1 VHFAP
6 QFLSGKAG
14 ASTCLA
20 DFIHCQMG
28 ESIMLE
34 KFKDLVVGEIFSE
47 HNRQFVKL
55 DDDTAKACSPQR
67 LSGLVVLFDADD
79 IVEVG

>member
-1 VHFAP
+1 
-6 QFLSGKAG
+6 
-14 ASTCLA
+14 
-20 DFIHCQMG
+20 
-28 ESIMLE
+28 MLE

-67 LSGLVVLFDADD
+67 LSGVVVLFDADD